1 MPSDTVSPAS
11 NESEERPPLVEMAL
25 DAEVGT
31 LDVADSL
38 LQNAPEQ
45 PAAQH
50 RSGPITQSEPTG

>member
-1 MPSDTVSPAS
+1 MPNDKAPRAS
-11 NESEERPPLVEMAL
+11 NEGDEDSPLVEMAL

-38 LQNAPEQ
+38 LHNAPEQ

-50 RSGPITQSEPTG
+50 RSGPISQSEPKG